1 MRNAPV
7 VAVLA
12 AVLSACSSSD
22 RNTLRLATTTST
34 HRSGLLEVLLPP
46 FEKAQ
51 GAKVAV
57 LAVDTGKALKL
68 GENGDVDVVLVHAPQ
83 AEKRFVEAGFGVDRR
98 AVMHNDF
105 VIVGPAG
112 DPAGVASAGSAGEAF
127 ALLAQGKAPFIS
139 RGDES
144 GTHKKERTIWELAE
158 IMPAGTWYIETG
170 QGMGDVLMM
179 TDEKKGYTLTDRG
192 TWLAYAAR
200 IDLNILF
207 QGDPVL
213 HNPYG
218 VIAVN
223 PERHPR
229 VNHDLAR
236 AFADYLTGPE
246 AQGVIAAFRK
256 NGQQLFHPDAVP
268 AN

>member
-1 MRNAPV
+1 MKRTSLA
-7 VAVLA
+7 AVLA
-12 AVLSACSSSD
+12 LVLSACSSGD
-22 RNTLRLATTTST
+22 RDTLRLATTTST
-34 HRSGLLEVLLPP
+34 HNSGLLEVLLPP
-46 FEKAQ
+46 FEKAH

-57 LAVDTGKALKL
+57 LAVGTGKALKL
-68 GENGDVDVVLVHAPQ
+68 GENGDVDVVLVHAPD

-105 VIVGPAG
+105 VVIGPAG
-112 DPAGVASAGSAGEAF
+112 DPAGVANAGSAREAF

-144 GTHKKERTIWELAE
+144 GTHKKERAIWQLAK
-158 IMPAGTWYIETG
+158 ITPAGTWYIETG

-192 TWLAYAAR
+192 TWLAYAAKL
-200 IDLNILF
+200 DLGILF
-207 QGDPVL
+207 QGDSVL

-229 VNHDLAR
+229 VNRDLAR
-236 AFADYLTGPE
+236 KFMDYLTGPE
-246 AQGVIAAFRK
+246 AQGIIATFRK

>member
-1 MRNAPV
+1 M
-7 VAVLA
+7 
-12 AVLSACSSSD
+12 
-22 RNTLRLATTTST
+22 
-34 HRSGLLEVLLPP
+34 
-46 FEKAQ
+46 
-51 GAKVAV
+51 
-57 LAVDTGKALKL
+57 LAVGTGKALKL
-68 GENGDVDVVLVHAPQ
+68 GENGDVDVVLVHAPE

-105 VIVGPAG
+105 VIVGPTG
-112 DPAGVASAGSAGEAF
+112 DPAGIANAGSAREAF
-127 ALLAQGKAPFIS
+127 ALLAQGKTPFIS

-144 GTHKKERTIWELAE
+144 GTHKKERAIWQLAD
-158 IMPAGTWYIETG
+158 IGPAETWYIETG
-170 QGMGDVLMM
+170 RGMGDVLMM

-192 TWLAYAAR
+192 TWLAYMSKL
-200 IDLNILF
+200 DLGVLF

-229 VNHDLAR
+229 VNRDLAR
-236 AFADYLTGPE
+236 DFMDYLTGPE
-246 AQGVIAAFRK
+246 AQGIIATFRK
-256 NGQQLFHPDAVP
+256 NGQPLFHPDAVR